1 MIHSLIARV
10 LDREGGYVNHPADRG
25 GPTNMGITLKTLSDY
40 RGYLCKAE
48 DVQALDRAEATE
60 IYHKNYWVDPG
71 FFTLGR
77 GVVFNDMLFD
87 AAVHHGPARAVKML
101 QGMLHLK
108 PDGVLGPLT
117 REAVNSMTDKHLCC
131 NFMAAR
137 VQFIGKII
145 TDNES
150 QAVFAHGWANRL
162 AGLIRLIPM
171 A

>member
-1 MIHSLIARV
+1 
-10 LDREGGYVNHPADRG
+10 
-25 GPTNMGITLKTLSDY
+25 MGITQKTLSDY
-40 RGYLCKAE
+40 RGYRCTAE
-48 DVQALDRAEATE
+48 QVQELTRAEATE

-87 AAVHHGPARAVKML
+87 AGIHHGPGRAVKLL
-101 QGMLHLK
+101 QAMLHLEQ
-108 PDGVLGPLT
+108 DGVLGPLT

-137 VQFIGKII
+137 VSYIGKII

-150 QAVFAHGWANRL
+150 QAVFAAGWANRL
-162 AGLIRLIPM
+162 AGLIRMIPM